1 MNKLD
6 NPKLVAKLDP
16 AGALKSIGLLG
27 EQVSQVWRE
36 FKKVKLPKSYK
47 KINSIVINGMGGS
60 ALGAHILGELFFD
73 QLKVPFR
80 VINSYLL
87 PAAVDQK
94 TLYIICSYSGSTEEP
109 LLAFSEA
116 QKRGAKIFGIAA
128 GKNLG
133 QLIKR
138 GKMPGY
144 IFEPKANPSKQPRLG
159 LGYTLGAELA
169 LLKKLG
175 LIKLADSDLKSS
187 LKNLDG
193 FNRIFGFA
201 NPAAKNPA
209 KKLAS
214 AIHGNAIVVVAS
226 EHLSGNAH
234 VFANQLNETSKTFAA
249 YYLISELNHHLL
261 EGLANPASNRQSL
274 MFIFLESDLYF
285 AKNQRRYAITEK
297 IVQKNKVKSISYQ
310 VKGKSKLAQVWECLA
325 LSSYAT
331 FYLALLNNVNPNLIP
346 WVDLFKAELK
356 KKK

>member
-1 MNKLD
+1 VFFWWFLALFYVIIKKLIKTKIFIMNKLD

-16 AGALKSIGLLG
+16 AGALKSIDLLG

-73 QLKVPFR
+73 QLKVPFK

-87 PAAVDQK
+87 PAAVDEK

-144 IFEPKANPSKQPRLG
+144 IFCYLFYSQFSIAQ
-159 LGYTLGAELA
+159 A
-169 LLKKLG
+169 
-175 LIKLADSDLKSS
+175 
-187 LKNLDG
+187 
-193 FNRIFGFA
+193 
-201 NPAAKNPA
+201 
-209 KKLAS
+209 
-214 AIHGNAIVVVAS
+214 VVV
-226 EHLSGNAH
+226 
-234 VFANQLNETSKTFAA
+234 
-249 YYLISELNHHLL
+249 
-261 EGLANPASNRQSL
+261 
-274 MFIFLESDLYF
+274 
-285 AKNQRRYAITEK
+285 
-297 IVQKNKVKSISYQ
+297 
-310 VKGKSKLAQVWECLA
+310 
-325 LSSYAT
+325 
-331 FYLALLNNVNPNLIP
+331 
-346 WVDLFKAELK
+346 
-356 KKK
+356 